1 MALTEMEYRTTGMM
15 IYIREVYCSSMTGK
29 YGVEFLND
37 LMLIQKV
44 EIRITKIPVPNL
56 WHHDKQ
62 VNNPHFTMLLKFVVE
77 IYMHQGTTFSDGVPC
92 QKQRFRQK
100 RSDCNWPPPIKIFY
114 GVNISR

>member
-1 MALTEMEYRTTGMM
+1 MALTEMEYRTTGMMIYIRTTGMM

-92 QKQRFRQK
+92 QKQRFT
-100 RSDCNWPPPIKIFY
+100 
-114 GVNISR
+114 